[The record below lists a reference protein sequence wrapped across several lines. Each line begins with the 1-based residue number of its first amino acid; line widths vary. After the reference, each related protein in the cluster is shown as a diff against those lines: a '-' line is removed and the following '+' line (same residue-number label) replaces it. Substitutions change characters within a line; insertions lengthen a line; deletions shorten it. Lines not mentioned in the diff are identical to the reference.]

1 MMKNMLGLVNN
12 DPQPRQQKQ
21 PQQPQPQQPQPQKQ
35 KQQPQQQQNL
45 KPQPQLLQQKQ
56 EKKEE
61 QINNK
66 DVPITPEIVEK
77 MNIFYKLLYAVC
89 VMLDEEKIPYYLD
102 CGTLLGCIREGR
114 LLLNDT
120 DVDITIH
127 LSRWEK
133 LKEIDFSKYSVVLK
147 RKYEGFPEKYGGNL
161 ISVYLENE
169 NPEYYCDI
177 YANPAFPKLGAA
189 LMDDILYPVPKE
201 PELYL
206 KQLYGDWKVP
216 SSGHADTE
224 YHRNNGLILS
234 EYKKNWD
241 LRYNI
246 YKCNF

>member
-1 MMKNMLGLVNN
+1 MKNMLGLVNN
-12 DPQPRQQKQ
+12 EQPPQLRQQPRQPQKQ
-21 PQQPQPQQPQPQKQ
+21 PQK
-35 KQQPQQQQNL
+35 QQQQEEE
-45 KPQPQLLQQKQ
+45 KPQQ

-66 DVPITPEIVEK
+66 DVPVTPEIVEK

-114 LLLNDT
+114 LLLHDT
-120 DVDITIH
+120 DVDVTIH

-133 LKEIDFSKYSVVLK
+133 LKEIDFSKYGVTLK
-147 RKYEGFPEKYGGNL
+147 RKYEAFPEKYGGNL

>member
-1 MMKNMLGLVNN
+1 MMKNMLSLVNN
-12 DPQPRQQKQ
+12 Y
-21 PQQPQPQQPQPQKQ
+21 PQPQQPQQPKKPKQQLQQPKQ
-35 KQQPQQQQNL
+35 KQ
-45 KPQPQLLQQKQ
+45 
-56 EKKEE
+56 EE
-61 QINNK
+61 QQINNK

-114 LLLNDT
+114 LLLHDT
-120 DVDITIH
+120 DIDVTIH
-127 LSRWEK
+127 LSKWEK
-133 LKEIDFSKYSVVLK
+133 LKEIDFSKYGVVSK

-169 NPEYYCDI
+169 NPDYYCDI

-189 LMDDILYPVPKE
+189 LMHDILYPVPKE

>member
-12 DPQPRQQKQ
+12 DPQPQ
-21 PQQPQPQQPQPQKQ
+21 
-35 KQQPQQQQNL
+35 QQPQQQPQL
-45 KPQPQLLQQKQ
+45 LQQKQKPQPQLLQQKQ

-61 QINNK
+61 KINNK

-133 LKEIDFSKYSVVLK
+133 LKEIDFSKYGVVLK

>member
-1 MMKNMLGLVNN
+1 MKNMLGLVNN
-12 DPQPRQQKQ
+12 FSQQEQRELQEFKEQYERKPNHQISVQQYKQ
-21 PQQPQPQQPQPQKQ
+21 P
-35 KQQPQQQQNL
+35 
-45 KPQPQLLQQKQ
+45 
-56 EKKEE
+56 EKIK
-61 QINNK
+61 NNK

-114 LLLNDT
+114 LLLHDT
-120 DVDITIH
+120 KVDITIH

-133 LKEIDFSKYSVVLK
+133 LVEIDFSKYGIVLK
-147 RKYEGFPEKYGGNL
+147 TKNNEFPDKYTGNAL
-161 ISVYLENE
+161 SVYLENE
-169 NPEYYCDI
+169 NLEYYCDI

-206 KQLYGDWKVP
+206 KQLYSDWKVP
-216 SSGHADTE
+216 SSGHTDAK

-234 EYKKNWD
+234 EYRKNWD